1 MSESRSKLQLIKN
14 SAPQNLGALISSRDT
29 SQIQTNLQP
38 VKEISVAS
46 TLSILNL
53 AELTEGEQF
62 RVNELAKGVI
72 PDGIITG
79 VIRGMRSWDLRPLIR
94 EGSST
99 LILRLYGPEV
109 MLSASYSDRALKQL
123 QLLASLSDSNSGL
136 IEFGTLDSQVFTLRP
151 LYLNSLSER
160 LSSGERFSFR
170 LALGIALELVRILKT
185 WQAEGIIH
193 GHICPSNICFSATGE
208 ILIVDPGVS
217 ITQYLSCKELNALIN
232 VSDEKYIAPE
242 LVKLGVIDPRGD
254 NYCLGLVLME
264 LFRKVRRA
272 RDDRDYDPE
281 LERMN
286 SSDIEA
292 ISELASGLSDLNIDV
307 RAPLEFAERL
317 LDSRISRPEPTPPLK
332 QELPPDPVLE
342 PEIEPNSILSE
353 IEELPPS
360 PILVEKAFDGADFES
375 VLSQDGSNSWEL
387 GEKVL
392 EIQPSH
398 PVENNDIDQM
408 VVQAN
413 FISKIIKW
421 ALVVLTLVCVFLAY
435 RTFFGVT
442 ELEFSNLTQE
452 ELQSDW
458 ESGIPSEM
466 ALVADA
472 AVQNPATGNAE
483 QQKQA
488 ERIILKSAMSGDKA
502 SDTVNYPLIRLA
514 FNEKWERKLNSSD
527 RRVALTVALKRLI
540 DEQYLPKEK
549 VDFTAIHPG
558 VIFSIMSIE
567 GNVPGLNLI
576 PVSKLTTLPPP
587 INLAFQ
593 ELVNVSSDVKCSD
606 PGPLGLARFFSKE
619 LSVEEVIS
627 YLKEDTEYRLRAL
640 AILLYSERIKSKQL
654 IEMLLNH
661 PNLRLDHELVRWG
674 IKVNLT
680 NWGEV
685 DSSGQLFIL
694 AGLPATSQLS
704 PAEYVQMLAHPIART
719 RQVAIEKIVNLI
731 PLAHPGAVPFLSRLK
746 ERPELLTGK
755 QTLELA
761 QFLEKPSL
769 ATKEAV
775 QNWCETSPNPN
786 VMAELL
792 ASTARQSNGTPF
804 DSNLSLCLQRSNWKP
819 STDLLRRLS
828 MHPDDLTR
836 IFVYT
841 QLAELGKQEPNTAL
855 SIFSE
860 ALATEKRE
868 DLKRQIQLNI
878 SSLKLSR

>member
-1 MSESRSKLQLIKN
+1 MSENRSKLQLIK
-14 SAPQNLGALISSRDT
+14 SPPPPNLGAHISTRETTQRDNGAPA
-29 SQIQTNLQP
+29 SKENL
-38 VKEISVAS
+38 VLS

-53 AELTEGEQF
+53 VELTEGEQL
-62 RVNELAKGVI
+62 RVRELAKGVI
-72 PDGIITG
+72 PEGVITG
-79 VIRGMRSWDLRPLIR
+79 VIRGPRSWDLRPLIQ
-94 EGSST
+94 EGNDT

-109 MLSASYSDRALKQL
+109 MLSTEYSQRALKQL
-123 QLLASLSDSNSGL
+123 QLLASLPESSSGL

-151 LYLNSLSER
+151 LYLNTLSER
-160 LSSGERFSFR
+160 LSSVERFSFR
-170 LALGIALELVRILKT
+170 QALGIALELVRILRS
-185 WQAEGIIH
+185 WHAQGVVH
-193 GHICPSNICFSATGE
+193 GHFSPNNICFSPYGE
-208 ILIVDPGVS
+208 ILVVDPGVA
-217 ITQYLSCKELNALIN
+217 ITQYLSSKELNAEIKVL
-232 VSDEKYIAPE
+232 DEKYIAPE
-242 LVKLGVIDPRGD
+242 VVKLGVIDARGD
-254 NYCLGLVLME
+254 NYCLGLVLAE
-264 LFRKVRRA
+264 IFRKVRRSK
-272 RDDRDYDPE
+272 DDSSYDPE
-281 LERMN
+281 LGRMN

-292 ISELASGLSDLNIDV
+292 IAELTSGLSDLNMDV

-317 LDSRISRPEPTPPLK
+317 LDSRISRPEPVPENRPELAVEPISEPTLHEPAGLFPL
-332 QELPPDPVLE
+332 PVLE
-342 PEIEPNSILSE
+342 Q
-353 IEELPPS
+353 
-360 PILVEKAFDGADFES
+360 EKFDGADFES
-375 VLSQDGSNSWEL
+375 ALGRDDSESWEL
-387 GEKVL
+387 GGRTSEFKPEQFIESKDL
-392 EIQPSH
+392 S
-398 PVENNDIDQM
+398 QM
-408 VVQAN
+408 EGQGKL
-413 FISKIIKW
+413 ISRIIKW
-421 ALVVLTLVCVFLAY
+421 VYVTLILVCLVLAY
-435 RTFFGVT
+435 RNFFGAT
-442 ELEFSNLTQE
+442 DPEFSSLTQE

-472 AVQNPATGNAE
+472 AVQNPLTGNAE

-488 ERIILKSAMSGDKA
+488 ERIILKSAMSGDRA

-549 VDFTAIHPG
+549 VDFTAINPG

-576 PVSKLTTLPPP
+576 PVSKLTTLSPPL
-587 INLAFQ
+587 NLAFQ
-593 ELVNVSSDVKCSD
+593 ELVNASVDVKCSD
-606 PGPLGLARFFSKE
+606 PGPLGLAKFYSRE

-627 YLKEDTEYRLRAL
+627 YLKEDTESRLRAL
-640 AILLYSERIKSKQL
+640 AILLYAERIKSRQL

-661 PNLRLDHELVRWG
+661 PNLRLDHELIRWG

-680 NWGEV
+680 NWTEV

-694 AGLPATSQLS
+694 AGLPTTAQLS
-704 PAEYVQMLAHPIART
+704 PAEFVQMLAHPIART

-746 ERPELLTGK
+746 EHPDLLTGK

-792 ASTARQSNGTPF
+792 ASTAKQPKNTPF
-804 DSNLSLCLQRSNWKP
+804 DSNLSLCLQHSNWRP

-828 MHPDDLTR
+828 THPDDLTR

-841 QLAELGKQEPNTAL
+841 QLAALGKEDVTTAL
-855 SIFSE
+855 SIFTE

-868 DLKRQIQLNI
+868 DLKKQIQLNI
-878 SSLKLSR
+878 SSLKLNQ